1 MYLSV
6 NKSSFL
12 TLADS
17 AASENQCFIV
27 QKNSGEA
34 QGVKLENVGANG
46 DEAEDEYVSEW
57 VTEGT

>member
-46 DEAEDEYVSEW
+46 DEAEDEYVSE
-57 VTEGT
+57 